1 MTRPLP
7 WTHQLSGV
15 ALSLAAGAAL
25 AQPLVPPAESRIT
38 SVTLYPGSA
47 TVERSVRVA
56 AGTRQLRLSCLPAGL
71 DVQSLAATADASVR
85 VGELSAL
92 SEAADATPA
101 CALTAWDERIRELED
116 RKATLAAEHE
126 SLALVAG
133 YLKGMATPETTPGGG
148 RAAIDPKA
156 LGATA
161 EALRRASQE
170 ALARQHQI
178 KRLQEELDRQLKP
191 LQAERSRALAGRG
204 RVTTVQIT
212 LDAPRD
218 AELRLSYQVNG
229 PGWTPTY
236 RALLDT
242 RSGALRLQRQAQVAQ
257 ATGEDWTGVAMRL
270 STGQV
275 RRGTSGPI
283 AQPWRLGIAHPP
295 PEPQARARAA
305 PLAAPAPAPAA
316 LAAKVSEGAAEAVS
330 FDASVFNQ
338 GFATEFSLPQRVDVP
353 SGGPRVT
360 LALGGVDLQAQL
372 FSRST
377 PAVQDSVWLVAEAP
391 QPEGVWPQG
400 PLQLYRDGA
409 YLGSDTLRTG
419 GTRPL
424 SLPFGRDEQVSVQ
437 VEPAQEQRGSAGF
450 AGSRAERSVTHA
462 YRFENR
468 HGTPVT
474 LQVLEAAPVAVDEQV
489 KVQAQFTPTPDSLA
503 WNEQP
508 GIVLWSQRL
517 APGQGTRLSAH
528 YSFNWPQDA
537 RLQESR

>member
-1 MTRPLP
+1 MTRNPRSMRACP
-7 WTHQLSGV
+7 SAPRGV
-15 ALSLAAGAAL
+15 ALWLAAGTAL
-25 AQPLVPPAESRIT
+25 AQPLPPPIESRIT
-38 SVTLYPGSA
+38 QVTLYPGSA
-47 TVERSVRVA
+47 TVERTVRVA
-56 AGTRQLRLSCLPAGL
+56 AGTRKLRLSCLPAGL
-71 DVQSLAATADASVR
+71 EVQSLNVTADASVR

-92 SEAADATPA
+92 GEAADATPA

-116 RKATLAAEHE
+116 RKAVLAAEHE

-148 RAAIDPKA
+148 RAGIDPKA

-161 EALRRASQE
+161 DALRRASQE

-178 KRLQEELDRQLKP
+178 KRLQEELDRPLKP
-191 LQAERSRALAGRG
+191 LQAERSRALAGRS
-204 RVTTVQIT
+204 RVMTVQIT

-242 RSGALRLQRQAQVAQ
+242 RSGALRLERQAQVAQ
-257 ATGEDWTGVAMRL
+257 STGEDWAGVALRL

-275 RRGTSGPI
+275 RRGTSGPQP
-283 AQPWRLGIAHPP
+283 QPWRIGIAPAQ
-295 PEPQARARAA
+295 PEVQAKARAM
-305 PLAAPAPAPAA
+305 PQPMAAPASARSA
-316 LAAKVSEGAAEAVS
+316 EGAAEAVS
-330 FDASVFNQ
+330 FDASVFNH
-338 GFATEFSLPQRVDVP
+338 GFATEFSLPQRIDVP
-353 SGGPRVT
+353 SGGQRVT

-377 PAVQDSVWLVAEAP
+377 PAAQDSVWLVAETP
-391 QPEGVWPQG
+391 QPEGVWPGG

-409 YLGSDTLRTG
+409 YIGSDTLRTG

-424 SLPFGRDEQVSVQ
+424 SLAFGRDEQVSVQ
-437 VEPAQEQRGSAGF
+437 VEPPQDQRGSAGF
-450 AGSRAERSVTHA
+450 AGSRAERSVVRA

-468 HGTPVT
+468 HAAPVT
-474 LQVLEAAPVAVDEQV
+474 LQVLEASPVAVDEQV
-489 KVQAQFTPTPDSLA
+489 KVQTQFSPAPDSLA

-508 GIVLWSQRL
+508 GIALWSVRL
-517 APGQGTRLSAH
+517 APAQSTRLSAR
-528 YSFNWPQDA
+528 YTLTWPQDA